1 MRMCSPIALMA
12 GQLVTTLWGQ
22 HQQVK
27 AQTAMYNAQAQAA
40 EANARISDRRQQD
53 IANQALQER
62 DKMDDKMRLIAGQN
76 TAETGA
82 TGLSMNGSPLQ
93 LMSSSYDEYNKDINN
108 WETSKN
114 NSIYNEYL
122 NGVNYRNEANSA
134 RAAAANAKRQGRM
147 QMLGTIL
154 SGASSIYG
162 LKQQYAGGSTSPKA
176 YKTVYGGD
184 TDYDAITGL
193 KQGDDLRLQQ
203 GEGPGSIV
211 TVRKVRR
218 YR

>member
-1 MRMCSPIALMA
+1 MCNPIALMA

-22 HQQVK
+22 HQQTK

-62 DKMDDKMRLIAGQN
+62 DKMDNKMRLIAGQN
-76 TAETGA
+76 TAEAGA
-82 TGLSMNGSPLQ
+82 TGLSMNGTPLQ
-93 LMSSSYDEYNKDINN
+93 LISSSYDEYNKDINN

-134 RAAAANAKRQGRM
+134 RAAAANAKTQGRM

-154 SGASSIYG
+154 SGASSMYG
-162 LKQQYAGGSTSPKA
+162 LKQQYAGSSTSHKA

-184 TDYDAITGL
+184 IDYDAITGL
-193 KQGDDLRLQQ
+193 KQGDDLRMQQ
-203 GEGPGSIV
+203 GVGPGSIV

>member
-1 MRMCSPIALMA
+1 MCNPIALMA

-22 HQQVK
+22 HQQTK

-40 EANARISDRRQQD
+40 EANARISDRKQQD

-62 DKMDDKMRLIAGQN
+62 DKMDNKMRLIAGQN
-76 TAETGA
+76 TAEAGA
-82 TGLSMNGSPLQ
+82 TGLSMSGSPLQ
-93 LMSSSYDEYNKDINN
+93 LMASSYDEYNKDINN

-134 RAAAANAKRQGRM
+134 RAAAANAKTQGRL

-162 LKQQYAGGSTSPKA
+162 MKQQYAGGKYT
-176 YKTVYGGD
+176 TQYGGD
-184 TDYDAITGL
+184 VNG
-193 KQGDDLRLQQ
+193 
-203 GEGPGSIV
+203 V
-211 TVRKVRR
+211 TERPVKTVKKVWTFNGR
-218 YR
+218 

>member
-1 MRMCSPIALMA
+1 MCNPIALMA

-22 HQQVK
+22 HQQAK

-82 TGLSMNGSPLQ
+82 TGLSMSGSPLQ

-134 RAAAANAKRQGRM
+134 RAAAANAKAQGRM

-162 LKQQYAGGSTSPKA
+162 LKQQYAGSSASMKN

-211 TVRKVRR
+211 TVRKVRIR
-218 YR
+218 

>member
-1 MRMCSPIALMA
+1 MCNPIALMA

-22 HQQVK
+22 HQQAK

-62 DKMDDKMRLIAGQN
+62 DKMDNKMRLIAGQN
-76 TAETGA
+76 TAEAGA
-82 TGLSMNGSPLQ
+82 TGLSMSGTPLQ
-93 LMSSSYDEYNKDINN
+93 LMASSYDEYNKDINN
-108 WETSKN
+108 WETSKS

-134 RAAAANAKRQGRM
+134 RAAAANAKTQGRM

-154 SGASSIYG
+154 SGASSMYG
-162 LKQQYAGGSTSPKA
+162 LKQQYAGSSTSPKA

-184 TDYDAITGL
+184 IDYDAITGL
-193 KQGDDLRLQQ
+193 KQGDDLRMQQ
-203 GEGPGSIV
+203 GVGPGSIV